1 MSEPLQGVKKPEFKI
16 INMCKLKLMAMVTIS
31 LLLQINAKC
40 QKYYSKDAKV
50 SFYSKAPLENI
61 EAHNYK
67 GACIIEQQTGMVTFS
82 VLMKGFEFAKG
93 LMQDHFNENYVESDK
108 YPKATFVGVINEK
121 VPLVLQDG
129 KHVWKVSG
137 SMTLHGITKP
147 LVTEIKVSINKGVV
161 VVETAFGL
169 NIIEYGIKIPSIME
183 EKISEKVQVI
193 VSPTQLQKL

>member
-1 MSEPLQGVKKPEFKI
+1 MF
-16 INMCKLKLMAMVTIS
+16 KLKILAIGTIL
-31 LLLQINAKC
+31 LLLQINADC

-67 GACIIEQQTGMVTFS
+67 GACIIEQQTGKVTFS

-108 YPKATFVGVINEK
+108 FPKATFTGVINEK
-121 VPLVLQDG
+121 VPLVLEDG

-137 SMTLHGITKP
+137 TMVLHGVTKP
-147 LVTEIKVSINKGVV
+147 LIAEIKVSINKGVV

-169 NIIEYGIKIPSIME
+169 NIVEYGIKIPTIMV
-183 EKISEKVQVI
+183 EKISEKVQV
-193 VSPTQLQKL
+193 VVAPTQLQKL